1 LYAVDAAGELR
12 HSYRMA
18 GEADLESRAEAGDP
32 AAQFALAQTLLR
44 TGETLEQFSRAVSLV
59 ESASAAGE
67 AEAVELRALFEALGV
82 ARPRDWDRAFDML
95 RLAAEQGS
103 RSAQR
108 QLLLL
113 SNPAADPQLPAS
125 PDASFWSE
133 TRSSISVDRLLRH
146 GERRALS
153 NAPRIRVIENF
164 ATPTECRW
172 LIERARGMLKSAVV
186 LDAHGRHVTDP
197 GRTNRSTDFQV
208 ADMDVVIE
216 MIRARISAATH
227 VPLPAF
233 EPTQVLHYSV
243 GQEFKHHLDYLEPD
257 TPHHAERLLSGGQR
271 IATFLI
277 YLNEDFEGGETEFS
291 QIGLRYRGKTGDA
304 IFWANCGMDGQPDP
318 TTLHAGLPPTS
329 GEKWILSQWIRD
341 RERHFVGRHRK
352 GEHAPPSR

>member
-1 LYAVDAAGELR
+1 M
-12 HSYRMA
+12 HIYRMA
-18 GEADLESRAEAGDP
+18 GQADLESRAEAGDP

-59 ESASAAGE
+59 ECASAAGE
-67 AEAVELRALFEALGV
+67 AEAMEMRALFEALGI
-82 ARPRDWDRAFDML
+82 ARPQDWDRAFDTL
-95 RLAAEQGS
+95 QRAAEKGS

-113 SNPAADPQLPAS
+113 SNPAANAQLPAA
-125 PDASFWSE
+125 PDPSFWSE
-133 TRSSISVDRLLRH
+133 TRSSISLDRLLRH

-153 NAPRIRVIENF
+153 NAPRIRVIEGF
-164 ATPTECRW
+164 ATPAECRW
-172 LIERARGMLKSAVV
+172 LIERARGMLKAAVV
-186 LDAHGRHVTDP
+186 LDANGRHVTDP

-208 ADMDVVIE
+208 ADMDLAIE
-216 MIRARISAATH
+216 MLRARISAATH

-243 GQEFKHHLDYLEPD
+243 GQEFKYHLDYLEPD
-257 TPHHAERLLSGGQR
+257 NPHHADRLRSGGQR

-277 YLNEDFEGGETEFS
+277 YLNEEFEGGETEFP

-318 TTLHAGLPPTS
+318 MTLHAGLPPTS
-329 GEKWILSQWIRD
+329 GEKWVLSQWIRD
-341 RERHFVGRHRK
+341 RERHFVRRDRED
-352 GEHAPPSR
+352 EHPSPSR